1 VFRQNNPLPEP
12 VMRDVQDAAHAK
24 GVQLDILKAATQ
36 AEIGAAFATLAQLR
50 VGGLLLGPDP
60 FLNRQRDQLVALAA
74 RHAVPVIYDF
84 DLPPKKWTGLGR
96 HTLSESW
103 ADVAQGR
110 MQATGI
116 VKALDILEE
125 VSAGLGAGAIN
136 PMVNPLGL
144 EAVKEA
150 LHWRIVQTI
159 AFAAHRGCNA

>member
-1 VFRQNNPLPEP
+1 MIGVPGASAP
-12 VMRDVQDAAHAK
+12 V
-24 GVQLDILKAATQ
+24 T
-36 AEIGAAFATLAQLR
+36 TLT
-50 VGGLLLGPDP
+50 
-60 FLNRQRDQLVALAA
+60 
-74 RHAVPVIYDF
+74 

-116 VKALDILEE
+116 VEAFDILEE
-125 VSAGLGAGAIN
+125 VSASLGAGAIN

-150 LHWRIVQTI
+150 FHWRVVQTI
-159 AFAAHRGCNA
+159 AFTAHRGCYT